1 MWPVWPGAGEQT
13 GCSWSPAH
21 CWPSLEQGS
30 GPGAASRLSRRPL
43 ARCLGSKCN
52 AEVSCHRQV
61 TIPPDYSSQWLPKV
75 LLIGFWT
82 HTVSGQARADVLTLP
97 VLIL

>member
-1 MWPVWPGAGEQT
+1 MASLARRRGADGVLLEPGPLLALPGAGE
-13 GCSWSPAH
+13 
-21 CWPSLEQGS
+21 WPW
-30 GPGAASRLSRRPL
+30 
-43 ARCLGSKCN
+43 RCLQALPPPTGPVPGVQVQCRGFLSP
-52 AEVSCHRQV
+52 EV

>member
-1 MWPVWPGAGEQT
+1 MASLARRRGADGVLLEPGPLLALPGAGE
-13 GCSWSPAH
+13 W
-21 CWPSLEQGS
+21 
-30 GPGAASRLSRRPL
+30 PGAASRLSRRPL

-82 HTVSGQARADVLTLP
+82 HTVSGVRLGLMF
-97 VLIL
+97 